1 MDVWKRGDHFATMVI
16 DRVVGYLAQ
25 VLASSINLLSPE
37 VVIVGGGVGAGSC
50 VFLKEISE
58 RISPQVVP
66 YFRDRYR
73 IVKSQ
78 LGEGVVS
85 QGAAIL
91 AAQSIR

>member
-1 MDVWKRGDHFATMVI
+1 MEQHVQLVADGWVTAVNH
-16 DRVVGYLAQ
+16 
-25 VLASSINLLSPE
+25 LLSPE